1 MLDIR
6 YIRDNPQEV
15 QTKAEQKGYKVD
27 VSSLLKLDDTRR
39 ELQTKTEEIR
49 QQRNTLAEA
58 AGKNKPSDEQIARG
72 KELKAQLAELE
83 DKLRAAE
90 EEFTAVLKTI
100 PNMPLDYVPVG
111 KTEDENVVAK
121 TVGEPTTFDFEPKNH
136 WEIAQERGWVD
147 KERAAKVAG
156 ARFAYVKGDLARLH
170 FALMMFGM
178 DVLTNQEL
186 IKKIITDNSLKASD
200 KPFTLVMP
208 PAVARTDVYDATGRL
223 NKEEQTYKLA
233 DDDLWLNASAEHVM
247 APMYLGEILDEA
259 QLPIRLVGYTTAFRR
274 EAGTYG
280 KDMEGIFRLHQFDKL
295 EMESFTA
302 AEDGLEE
309 HKLMIALQEYLMQEL
324 KVPYRVLQKCTADIG
339 GPNAAG
345 VDIDSWLPG
354 QNKYRETH
362 TADYITDYQAR
373 RMQTRVRR
381 KDGSVELVHTN
392 DATVFSQRPLIA
404 IIENFQQADGTI
416 AVPEVLWPYM
426 GGKKSLISLGKRQHI
441 ALLPH
446 PVTKIRGG
454 RAALQ

>member
-6 YIRDNPQEV
+6 YIRENAARVQE
-15 QTKAEQKGYKVD
+15 ASEQKGYKVD
-27 VSSLLKLDDTRR
+27 IAHLLQLDEERRTLLGKVEDLRKERNDLSSS
-39 ELQTKTEEIR
+39 TKG
-49 QQRNTLAEA
+49 Q
-58 AGKNKPSDEQIARG
+58 KPSDEQLARG
-72 KELKAQLAELE
+72 RELKTQITEIE
-83 DKLRAAE
+83 DRLNVVE
-90 EEFTAVLKTI
+90 SEFTTALKKV

-111 KTEDENVVAK
+111 ASEDENVIAK
-121 TVGEPTTFDFEPKNH
+121 TVGEPTKFDFEPKNH
-136 WEIAQERGWVD
+136 WEIAQQRDWID

-156 ARFAYVKGDLARLH
+156 SRFAYVKGDLARLH
-170 FALMMFGM
+170 FAMVSYGM
-178 DVLTNQEL
+178 DVVTNEDTL
-186 IKKIITDNSLKASD
+186 KKIIADAGLNVSS

-208 PAVARTDVYDATGRL
+208 PAVAKTEVYDATGRL

-295 EMESFTA
+295 EMESFTTA
-302 AEDGLEE
+302 DTGLEE
-309 HKLMIALQEYLMQEL
+309 HKLMVAIQEYLMSSL
-324 KVPYRVLQKCTADIG
+324 GVPYRVLQKCTADIG

-354 QNKYRETH
+354 QDKYRETH

-381 KDGSVELVHTN
+381 TNGDLELVHTN
-392 DATVFSQRPLIA
+392 DATAFSQRPLIA
-404 IIENFQQADGTI
+404 IIENFQRADGTVTI
-416 AVPEVLWPYM
+416 PEVLRPYM
-426 GGKKSLISLGKRQHI
+426 GGREVL
-441 ALLPH
+441 
-446 PVTKIRGG
+446 
-454 RAALQ
+454 